1 MTSGPVDD
9 MAYGPVTQLLRKWSD
24 GDSLA
29 FERLIPLVYDDLRHL
44 ARRHLRHERPGHTLQ
59 STGLVHEA
67 FLRLSQ
73 DHEVK
78 WQSRSQLFSL
88 VSKLMRHILVD
99 HARARQAGKRGGG
112 QVPLSLEELHEM
124 SIEPGPTAQEGE
136 MALNILSLDQCLQ
149 RLERLDPQQNQVVEL
164 RYFGGLS
171 IDETAATLGISPATV
186 KREWVTARAWLL
198 REMARPGADVPSSR
212 HADFSAAAPA

>member
-9 MAYGPVTQLLRKWSD
+9 MAYGPVTQLLRQWSD
-24 GDSLA
+24 GDGQA
-29 FERLIPLVYDDLRHL
+29 FERLIPIVYDDLRHL
-44 ARRHLRHERPGHTLQ
+44 ARRHLRHERSGHTLQ
-59 STGLVHEA
+59 GTGLVHEA

-73 DHEVK
+73 ERDVQ
-78 WQSRSQLFSL
+78 WQSRSQLFAL

-99 HARARQAGKRGGG
+99 HARARQTDKRGGG
-112 QVPLSLEELHEM
+112 QIALSLEELQETPL
-124 SIEPGPTAQEGE
+124 EWGPSAHGSEL
-136 MALNILSLDQCLQ
+136 ALDILALDQCLQ

-171 IDETAATLGISPATV
+171 IDETAETLGISAATV

-198 REMARPGADVPSSR
+198 REMARPPAGMPRREHRPAV
-212 HADFSAAAPA
+212 APA

>member
-1 MTSGPVDD
+1 MTSGSVDG
-9 MAYGPVTQLLRKWSD
+9 ATYGPVTQLLRQWSD
-24 GDSLA
+24 GDGQA

-44 ARRHLRHERPGHTLQ
+44 ARRHLRGERSGHTLQ

-67 FLRLSQ
+67 FLRLSRESEMQ
-73 DHEVK
+73 WK
-78 WQSRSQLFSL
+78 SRSQLFAL

-112 QVPLSLEELHEM
+112 EIAVSLEDLHEVATDWDPSM
-124 SIEPGPTAQEGE
+124 QGSEL
-136 MALNILSLDQCLQ
+136 ALDILALDQCLQ

-171 IDETAATLGISPATV
+171 IDETAETLGISAATV

-198 REMARPGADVPSSR
+198 RELAWPAAGVR
-212 HADFSAAAPA
+212 HRDDFSAAAPA

>member
-1 MTSGPVDD
+1 MTSVSVDD
-9 MAYGPVTQLLRKWSD
+9 RAYGPVTQLLRQWSEGD
-24 GDSLA
+24 GQA

-44 ARRHLRHERPGHTLQ
+44 ARRHLRHERSGHTLQ

-73 DHEVK
+73 SSEMQWK
-78 WQSRSQLFSL
+78 SRSQLFAL

-112 QVPLSLEELHEM
+112 QIAVSLEDVDEVATDWDHSIQSGEL
-124 SIEPGPTAQEGE
+124 
-136 MALNILSLDQCLQ
+136 ALDILALDQCLQ

-171 IDETAATLGISPATV
+171 IEETAETLGISAATV

-198 REMARPGADVPSSR
+198 REMAWPAAGTPRRADL
-212 HADFSAAAPA
+212 SAAAPA

>member
-1 MTSGPVDD
+1 MTSGSVDD
-9 MAYGPVTQLLRKWSD
+9 LAHGPVTQLLRQWSD
-24 GDSLA
+24 GDGQA

-44 ARRHLRHERPGHTLQ
+44 ARRHLRGERSGHTLQ
-59 STGLVHEA
+59 GTGLVHEA

-73 DHEVK
+73 QREVQ
-78 WQSRSQLFSL
+78 WQSRSQLFAL

-99 HARARQAGKRGGG
+99 HARARRTDKRGGG
-112 QVPLSLEELHEM
+112 QMAVSLEELDEVSTDRDQ
-124 SIEPGPTAQEGE
+124 SIPAGE
-136 MALNILSLDQCLQ
+136 LALDILALDQCLQ

-171 IDETAATLGISPATV
+171 IEETAETLGISAATV

-198 REMARPGADVPSSR
+198 RELAWPAAGMPHRGG
-212 HADFSAAAPA
+212 FSAAAPA

>member
-1 MTSGPVDD
+1 MTSAPVDE

-24 GDSLA
+24 GDGQA

-44 ARRHLRHERPGHTLQ
+44 ARRHLRHERSGHTLQ
-59 STGLVHEA
+59 GTGLVHEA

-73 DHEVK
+73 EREVQ
-78 WQSRSQLFSL
+78 WQSRSQLFAL

-112 QVPLSLEELHEM
+112 QIAVSLDELHEV
-124 SIEPGPTAQEGE
+124 PTDWDQSVQAGE
-136 MALNILSLDQCLQ
+136 LAINILALDQCLQ

-171 IDETAATLGISPATV
+171 IDETAEALGISPATV

-198 REMARPGADVPSSR
+198 REMAWPAAGVPR
-212 HADFSAAAPA
+212 RGNLPAVAPA

>member
-1 MTSGPVDD
+1 M
-9 MAYGPVTQLLRKWSD
+9 TQLLRQWSD
-24 GDSLA
+24 GDGQA

-44 ARRHLRHERPGHTLQ
+44 ARRHLRSERSGHTLQ

-67 FLRLSQ
+67 FLRLSRESEMQ
-73 DHEVK
+73 WK
-78 WQSRSQLFSL
+78 SRSQLFAL

-99 HARARQAGKRGGG
+99 HARARQTGKRGGG
-112 QVPLSLEELHEM
+112 EIAVSLEDLHEVAADWDQ
-124 SIEPGPTAQEGE
+124 SIQGSEL
-136 MALNILSLDQCLQ
+136 ALDILALDQCLQ

-171 IDETAATLGISPATV
+171 IDETAETLGISAATV

-198 REMARPGADVPSSR
+198 REMAWPAAGVRQHDG
-212 HADFSAAAPA
+212 FSAVAPA